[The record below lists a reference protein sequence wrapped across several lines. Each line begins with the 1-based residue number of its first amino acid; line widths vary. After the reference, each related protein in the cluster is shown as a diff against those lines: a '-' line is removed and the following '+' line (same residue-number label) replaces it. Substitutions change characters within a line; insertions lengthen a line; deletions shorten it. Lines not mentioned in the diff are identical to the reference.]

1 MDISGLSVS
10 MSTSSI
16 NTGLEV
22 AMLSKVLDS
31 AEIAGEA
38 LNEMMEAVAIPGL
51 GENLDIRV
59 LFLIFGCDSS
69 YFDIMLYR
77 TSFPKKA
84 KRPLSN
90 ELPLAMV
97 FSSF

>member
-38 LNEMMEAVAIPGL
+38 LNEMMEAVASPGL

-59 LFLIFGCDSS
+59 
-69 YFDIMLYR
+69 
-77 TSFPKKA
+77 
-84 KRPLSN
+84 
-90 ELPLAMV
+90 
-97 FSSF
+97 

>member
-1 MDISGLSVS
+1 MMDISGLSVS

-16 NTGLEV
+16 NTGLEI

-59 LFLIFGCDSS
+59 
-69 YFDIMLYR
+69 
-77 TSFPKKA
+77 
-84 KRPLSN
+84 
-90 ELPLAMV
+90 
-97 FSSF
+97 

>member
-51 GENLDIRV
+51 GEILDIRV
-59 LFLIFGCDSS
+59 
-69 YFDIMLYR
+69 
-77 TSFPKKA
+77 
-84 KRPLSN
+84 
-90 ELPLAMV
+90 
-97 FSSF
+97 

>member
-51 GENLDIRV
+51 GENLDIQV
-59 LFLIFGCDSS
+59 
-69 YFDIMLYR
+69 
-77 TSFPKKA
+77 
-84 KRPLSN
+84 
-90 ELPLAMV
+90 
-97 FSSF
+97 

>member
-16 NTGLEV
+16 NTGLEI
-22 AMLSKVLDS
+22 AMLSKALDS
-31 AEIAGEA
+31 AEITGEA

-59 LFLIFGCDSS
+59 
-69 YFDIMLYR
+69 
-77 TSFPKKA
+77 
-84 KRPLSN
+84 
-90 ELPLAMV
+90 
-97 FSSF
+97 

>member
-22 AMLSKVLDS
+22 AMLSKALDS
-31 AEIAGEA
+31 AEITGEA
-38 LNEMMEAVAIPGL
+38 LNEMIEAVAIPGL

-59 LFLIFGCDSS
+59 
-69 YFDIMLYR
+69 
-77 TSFPKKA
+77 
-84 KRPLSN
+84 
-90 ELPLAMV
+90 
-97 FSSF
+97 

>member
-16 NTGLEV
+16 NTGLEI

-51 GENLDIRV
+51 GENLDIQV
-59 LFLIFGCDSS
+59 
-69 YFDIMLYR
+69 
-77 TSFPKKA
+77 
-84 KRPLSN
+84 
-90 ELPLAMV
+90 
-97 FSSF
+97 

>member
-1 MDISGLSVS
+1 MDISGLSIS

-59 LFLIFGCDSS
+59 
-69 YFDIMLYR
+69 
-77 TSFPKKA
+77 
-84 KRPLSN
+84 
-90 ELPLAMV
+90 
-97 FSSF
+97 

>member
-22 AMLSKVLDS
+22 AMLSKALDS
-31 AEIAGEA
+31 AEITGEA

-59 LFLIFGCDSS
+59 
-69 YFDIMLYR
+69 
-77 TSFPKKA
+77 
-84 KRPLSN
+84 
-90 ELPLAMV
+90 
-97 FSSF
+97 

>member
-1 MDISGLSVS
+1 MDISGLSVY

-59 LFLIFGCDSS
+59 
-69 YFDIMLYR
+69 
-77 TSFPKKA
+77 
-84 KRPLSN
+84 
-90 ELPLAMV
+90 
-97 FSSF
+97 

>member
-38 LNEMMEAVAIPGL
+38 LNEMMEAVAYTVRACLYFIS
-51 GENLDIRV
+51 
-59 LFLIFGCDSS
+59 LFLIIF
-69 YFDIMLYR
+69 
-77 TSFPKKA
+77 
-84 KRPLSN
+84 
-90 ELPLAMV
+90 
-97 FSSF
+97 FSIN

>member
-38 LNEMMEAVAIPGL
+38 FNEMMEAVAIPGL

-59 LFLIFGCDSS
+59 
-69 YFDIMLYR
+69 
-77 TSFPKKA
+77 
-84 KRPLSN
+84 
-90 ELPLAMV
+90 
-97 FSSF
+97 

>member
-51 GENLDIRV
+51 AENLDIRV
-59 LFLIFGCDSS
+59 
-69 YFDIMLYR
+69 
-77 TSFPKKA
+77 
-84 KRPLSN
+84 
-90 ELPLAMV
+90 
-97 FSSF
+97 

>member
-31 AEIAGEA
+31 AEIAGEE

-59 LFLIFGCDSS
+59 
-69 YFDIMLYR
+69 
-77 TSFPKKA
+77 
-84 KRPLSN
+84 
-90 ELPLAMV
+90 
-97 FSSF
+97 

>member
-10 MSTSSI
+10 MSTRSI

-59 LFLIFGCDSS
+59 
-69 YFDIMLYR
+69 
-77 TSFPKKA
+77 
-84 KRPLSN
+84 
-90 ELPLAMV
+90 
-97 FSSF
+97 

>member
-10 MSTSSI
+10 ISTSSI

-59 LFLIFGCDSS
+59 
-69 YFDIMLYR
+69 
-77 TSFPKKA
+77 
-84 KRPLSN
+84 
-90 ELPLAMV
+90 
-97 FSSF
+97 

>member
-22 AMLSKVLDS
+22 AMLSKGLDS

-59 LFLIFGCDSS
+59 
-69 YFDIMLYR
+69 
-77 TSFPKKA
+77 
-84 KRPLSN
+84 
-90 ELPLAMV
+90 
-97 FSSF
+97 

>member
-51 GENLDIRV
+51 WENLDIRV
-59 LFLIFGCDSS
+59 
-69 YFDIMLYR
+69 
-77 TSFPKKA
+77 
-84 KRPLSN
+84 
-90 ELPLAMV
+90 
-97 FSSF
+97 

>member
-10 MSTSSI
+10 MSTRSI

-22 AMLSKVLDS
+22 AITSKVLES

-59 LFLIFGCDSS
+59 
-69 YFDIMLYR
+69 
-77 TSFPKKA
+77 
-84 KRPLSN
+84 
-90 ELPLAMV
+90 
-97 FSSF
+97 

>member
-16 NTGLEV
+16 NTGLEI

-59 LFLIFGCDSS
+59 
-69 YFDIMLYR
+69 
-77 TSFPKKA
+77 
-84 KRPLSN
+84 
-90 ELPLAMV
+90 
-97 FSSF
+97 

>member
-59 LFLIFGCDSS
+59 
-69 YFDIMLYR
+69 
-77 TSFPKKA
+77 
-84 KRPLSN
+84 
-90 ELPLAMV
+90 
-97 FSSF
+97 

>member
-22 AMLSKVLDS
+22 AMLSKALDS
-31 AEIAGEA
+31 AEITGEA
-38 LNEMMEAVAIPGL
+38 LNEMIEAVTIPGL

-59 LFLIFGCDSS
+59 
-69 YFDIMLYR
+69 
-77 TSFPKKA
+77 
-84 KRPLSN
+84 
-90 ELPLAMV
+90 
-97 FSSF
+97 